1 MATADYRASVKNVAQ
16 SAQKTRLV
24 VDLIRGKDVV
34 EALEMLQFLKN
45 KASGPVYK
53 VVRSAMIN
61 AEENF
66 GMSRHDLYIHTIY
79 ADEGPTRKWRRFGA
93 RGRFKPWLRRSAQVT
108 VILRER
114 EEA

>member
-1 MATADYRASVKNVAQ
+1 MDNEYRAVVKGLPV

-24 VDLIRGKDVV
+24 IDLVRGKDVV
-34 EALEMLQFLKN
+34 DALDLLKFVPN
-45 KASGPVYK
+45 KAAKLVFK

-66 GMSRHDLYIHTIY
+66 GISRGNLYVHKIF
-79 ADEGPTRKWRRFGA
+79 ADEGRTLK
-93 RGRFKPWLRRSAQVT
+93 RGRFGGRGRYKPQLKRSAHVT

-114 EEA
+114 EEN

>member
-1 MATADYRASVKNVAQ
+1 MANDYRAVAKELPI

-24 VDLIRGKDVV
+24 VDLVRGKDVV
-34 EALEMLQFLKN
+34 DALNTLKFVQN
-45 KASGPVYK
+45 RAAKPVYK

-66 GMSRHDLYIHTIY
+66 GISRGNLYVHKIF
-79 ADEGPTRKWRRFGA
+79 ADEGRTMK
-93 RGRFKPWLRRSAQVT
+93 RGRFGGRGRYKPRLRRSSHVT

-114 EEA
+114 EEN

>member
-1 MATADYRASVKNVAQ
+1 MANDYRAVAKELPI

-24 VDLIRGKDVV
+24 VDLVRGKDVV
-34 EALEMLQFLKN
+34 DALNTLKFVQN
-45 KASGPVYK
+45 RAAKPVYK

-66 GMSRHDLYIHTIY
+66 GISRGNLYVHKIF
-79 ADEGPTRKWRRFGA
+79 ADEGRTMK
-93 RGRFKPWLRRSAQVT
+93 RGRFGGRGRYKPRLRRSSHVT

-114 EEA
+114 DEN

>member
-1 MATADYRASVKNVAQ
+1 MANDYRAVAKELPI

-24 VDLIRGKDVV
+24 IDLVRGKDVV
-34 EALEMLQFLKN
+34 DALNILKFVQN
-45 KASGPVYK
+45 RAAKPVHK

-66 GMSRHDLYIHTIY
+66 GISRGNLYVHKIF
-79 ADEGPTRKWRRFGA
+79 ADEGRTMK
-93 RGRFKPWLRRSAQVT
+93 RGRFGGRGRYKPRLRRSSHVT

-114 EEA
+114 DEN

>member
-1 MATADYRASVKNVAQ
+1 MANDYRAVAKELPI

-24 VDLIRGKDVV
+24 IDLVRGKDVV
-34 EALEMLQFLKN
+34 DALNTLKFVQN
-45 KASGPVYK
+45 RAAKPVYK

-66 GMSRHDLYIHTIY
+66 GISRGNLYVHTIF
-79 ADEGPTRKWRRFGA
+79 ADEGRTMK
-93 RGRFKPWLRRSAQVT
+93 RGRFGGRGRYKPRLRRSSHVT

-114 EEA
+114 DEN

>member
-1 MATADYRASVKNVAQ
+1 MAEDIRAVAKNIPI

-24 VDLIRGKDVV
+24 VDMVRGKNVV
-34 EALEMLQFLKN
+34 EALGMLKFVPN
-45 KASGPVYK
+45 KSAKPVYK

-66 GMSRHDLYIHTIY
+66 GISRNELYVHKIF
-79 ADEGPTRKWRRFGA
+79 ADEGRTRKWRRFGA
-93 RGRFKPWLRRSAQVT
+93 RGRWKPWLRRSSHIT

-114 EEA
+114 EVN

>member
-1 MATADYRASVKNVAQ
+1 MTNDYRAVVKELPI

-24 VDLIRGKDVV
+24 VDLVRGKDVV
-34 EALEMLQFLKN
+34 DALNTLKFVQN
-45 KASGPVYK
+45 RAAKPVYK

-66 GMSRHDLYIHTIY
+66 GISRGNLYVHKIF
-79 ADEGPTRKWRRFGA
+79 ADEGRTLK
-93 RGRFKPWLRRSAQVT
+93 RGRFGGRGRYKPRLRRYSHVT

-114 EEA
+114 DEN

>member
-1 MATADYRASVKNVAQ
+1 MANDYRAVAKELPI

-24 VDLIRGKDVV
+24 IDLVRGKDVV
-34 EALEMLQFLKN
+34 DALNTLKFVQN
-45 KASGPVYK
+45 RAAKPVYK

-66 GMSRHDLYIHTIY
+66 GISRGNLYVHKIF
-79 ADEGPTRKWRRFGA
+79 ADEGRTMK
-93 RGRFKPWLRRSAQVT
+93 RGRFGERGRYKPRLRRSSHVT

-114 EEA
+114 DEN

>member
-1 MATADYRASVKNVAQ
+1 MANDYRAVAKGLPI

-24 VDLIRGKDVV
+24 VDLVRGKDVV
-34 EALEMLQFLKN
+34 DALNILKFVQN
-45 KASGPVYK
+45 RAAKPVYK

-66 GMSRHDLYIHTIY
+66 GISRGNLYVHKIF
-79 ADEGPTRKWRRFGA
+79 ADEGRTLK
-93 RGRFKPWLRRSAQVT
+93 RGRFGGRGRYKPLLRRYSHVT

-114 EEA
+114 DEI